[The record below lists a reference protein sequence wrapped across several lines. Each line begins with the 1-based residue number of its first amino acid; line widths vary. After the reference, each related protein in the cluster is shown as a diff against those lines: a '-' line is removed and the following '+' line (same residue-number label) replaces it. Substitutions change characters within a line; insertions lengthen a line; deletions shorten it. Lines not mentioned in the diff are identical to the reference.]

1 MKSNAAM
8 KLCNLLP
15 DSVKLLE
22 EAALRRKGFKPVELQ
37 VCADDNCRM

>member
-15 DSVKLLE
+15 DLCKVVSRCCPKKKE
-22 EAALRRKGFKPVELQ
+22 FKMCRAAGM
-37 VCADDNCRM
+37 C